1 MSPRVAWQVVGDE
14 VIVLDVASGRAVGL
28 NPVATFIWRNLEKLS
43 PEELAPAIAREFD
56 VDETT
61 AQTDLENFVARFVR
75 EDYLQVAQ

>member
-1 MSPRVAWQVVGDE
+1 MSPRVAWQMVGDE

-43 PEELAPAIAREFD
+43 QEELPSAIAREFD

-61 AQTDLENFVARFVR
+61 ARADLEVFVDRFVR